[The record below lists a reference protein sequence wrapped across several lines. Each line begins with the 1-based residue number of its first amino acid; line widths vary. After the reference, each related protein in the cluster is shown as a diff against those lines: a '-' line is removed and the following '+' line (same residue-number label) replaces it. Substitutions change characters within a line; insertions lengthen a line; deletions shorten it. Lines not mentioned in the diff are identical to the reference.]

1 MNVNDMIVNLK
12 NVSFQEDEGSAVR
25 IKRAF
30 AGDKERILQFVRE
43 NFNTNWIWETEY
55 AILQSPG
62 QCFVATEHGKILG
75 FACYD
80 SSAKGFFGP
89 IGVLEEERGRQIGTR
104 LLLKTLDAMKAAGY
118 WYAIIGWVDDA
129 APFYQ
134 KTVNARFIE
143 DACPENSVYS
153 NMVFMD

>member
-1 MNVNDMIVNLK
+1 MTMSGDDVLLVVKRGITYLP
-12 NVSFQEDEGSAVR
+12 AVFIR
-25 IKRAF
+25 IGI
-30 AGDKERILQFVRE
+30 GDKLEIL
-43 NFNTNWIWETEY
+43 
-55 AILQSPG
+55 LQPPG
-62 QCFVATEHGKILG
+62 QCFIATEHGKILG

-143 DACPENSVYS
+143 DASPENSVYS